1 MNISSIVF
9 IFQQWLI
16 INMSGE
22 KIINSEINAA
32 SSLLISQKS
41 VKTSSRPVNINILLD
56 RVREVEKK
64 ENRISLIS
72 VGLTLSLIFIVGIVL
87 SF

>member
-1 MNISSIVF
+1 
-9 IFQQWLI
+9 
-16 INMSGE
+16 MSGE
-22 KIINSEINAA
+22 KIINSEINEA
-32 SSLLISQKS
+32 SSLLTPQKS
-41 VKTSSRPVNINILLD
+41 VETSSRRIDINVLLN
-56 RVREVEKK
+56 RAREVEKK

>member
-1 MNISSIVF
+1 
-9 IFQQWLI
+9 
-16 INMSGE
+16 MSGE

-32 SSLLISQKS
+32 SSLLIHQKS
-41 VKTSSRPVNINILLD
+41 VKTSSRRVNINILLD
-56 RVREVEKK
+56 RAREVEKK

>member
-1 MNISSIVF
+1 MNICLIVF
-9 IFQQWLI
+9 IFQEWLI

-22 KIINSEINAA
+22 KIINSEINDT
-32 SSLLISQKS
+32 SSVLIPQKS
-41 VKTSSRPVNINILLD
+41 VKTSSRRVDINVLLN
-56 RVREVEKK
+56 RAREVEKK
-64 ENRISLIS
+64 ENRINLIS

>member
-1 MNISSIVF
+1 
-9 IFQQWLI
+9 
-16 INMSGE
+16 MSGE

-32 SSLLISQKS
+32 SSLLIPQKS

-56 RVREVEKK
+56 RAREVEKK

>member
-1 MNISSIVF
+1 
-9 IFQQWLI
+9 
-16 INMSGE
+16 MSGE

-56 RVREVEKK
+56 RAREVEKK

>member
-1 MNISSIVF
+1 MNICLIVF
-9 IFQQWLI
+9 IFQEWLI

-22 KIINSEINAA
+22 KIINSEINDA
-32 SSLLISQKS
+32 SSLLIPQKS

-56 RVREVEKK
+56 RAREVEKK

>member
-1 MNISSIVF
+1 MNICLIVF
-9 IFQQWLI
+9 IFQEWLI
-16 INMSGE
+16 TKMSGE